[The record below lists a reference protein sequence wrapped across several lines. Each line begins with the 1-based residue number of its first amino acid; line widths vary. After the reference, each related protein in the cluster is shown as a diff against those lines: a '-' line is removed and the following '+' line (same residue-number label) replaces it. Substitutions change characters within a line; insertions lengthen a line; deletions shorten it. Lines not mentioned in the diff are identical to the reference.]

1 MANTAPFP
9 FPKKK
14 AEPQTQT
21 AKPNGKNV
29 FAVDDGTREITLVN
43 TYGKVICRIHFR
55 TGELA
60 IMDRFN
66 ALTEDLPNIIAPLEH
81 VNMNADGTADDNA
94 DNWAV
99 IKRVEGNVKQRI
111 NALLD
116 TDEADEIFKTRSP
129 FSSIGGVFFVEH
141 VLKAL
146 GDAIVAQ
153 IEEESALSQARIA
166 KYLDDVTED
175 EVNANVGTTA
185 DEAKN

>member
-14 AEPQTQT
+14 VEPQT

-29 FAVDDGTREITLVN
+29 FAVDDGTREVTLVN

-66 ALTEDLPNIIAPLEH
+66 ALTEDLPKIIEPLQH
-81 VNMNADGTADDNA
+81 VNMNADGTADDSA

-175 EVNANVGTTA
+175 EVNANAGTTA
-185 DEAKN
+185 DEAEN

>member
-14 AEPQTQT
+14 VEPQTV
-21 AKPNGKNV
+21 KPNGKNV
-29 FAVDDGTREITLVN
+29 FAVDDGTREVTLVN
-43 TYGKVICRIHFR
+43 NYGKVICRIHFR

-66 ALTEDLPNIIAPLEH
+66 ALTEDLPKIIEPLER
-81 VNMNADGTADDNA
+81 VSMNADGTADDGDSS
-94 DNWAV
+94 DNWAI
-99 IKRVEGNVKQRI
+99 IKSVESDVKQRI

-166 KYLDDVTED
+166 KYLDGVTED
-175 EVNANVGTTA
+175 EVSADAGTTA